1 MDRRWFT
8 VVALAAAI
16 AATWNLATFRVSEWQ
31 QALLIQLG
39 KPVERDVRAPGLY
52 FKVPFIQDVVY
63 FDKRLLNYDAQ
74 PREVLTIDK
83 QQIVIDN
90 YSRWRI
96 VDPLKFYQTVRDER
110 GAQSRLDDILYSNL
124 RENLGR
130 HTLQDIVSDRRIALM
145 AEVARRS
152 DEKMRDFGIEVL
164 DVRVKRADLPEKN
177 QENVFNR
184 MRTERERQARKFRAE
199 GEEAA
204 RKVRSEADK
213 EVAIIR
219 AEAQREAQILRGQG
233 DAEAVSIFADAYNRD
248 PELFRFLR
256 TLEAYRKSIDDKTT
270 IVLSPDSEFF
280 RLLQRSRPETGTPLP

>member
-8 VVALAAAI
+8 VVALAGAI

-39 KPVERDVRAPGLY
+39 KPVERDVRDPGLY

-280 RLLQRSRPETGTPLP
+280 RLLQRSRPTSDTPLP

>member
-8 VVALAAAI
+8 LFAAVVAMVAS
-16 AATWNLATFRVSEWQ
+16 WNLATFRVSEWQ

-39 KPVERDVRAPGLY
+39 KPVDRDVRTPGLY

-63 FDKRLLNYDAQ
+63 FDKRLLDYDAQ
-74 PREVLTIDK
+74 SREVLTVDK

-130 HTLQDIVSDRRIALM
+130 HTLQDIVSERRVALM
-145 AEVARRS
+145 SEVARRS
-152 DEKMRDFGIEVL
+152 DEKMREFGIEVL

-199 GEEAA
+199 GEEEA
-204 RKVRSEADK
+204 RKLRSEADK
-213 EVAIIR
+213 QMAIIR
-219 AEAQREAQILRGQG
+219 AEARREAEILRGQG

-248 PELFRFLR
+248 PELFRFVR
-256 TLEAYRKSIDDKTT
+256 TLEAYRKTIDDKTT
-270 IVLSPDSEFF
+270 LILSPDSEFF
-280 RLLQRSRPETGTPLP
+280 RLLRHSRNADGDS